1 MTPAARLAAA
11 LHAATAG
18 LVDRETLV
26 EVIALAAVAREHV
39 LVIGPPGTAKSEAV
53 RRVAAAIGGNTF
65 EYLLGRFT
73 EPSELFGPIDLR
85 KLRDGVVETE
95 VAGMLPEADVLF
107 LDEVFL
113 GSSAILNT
121 LLGVLME
128 RSFRRGKTRM
138 DVPLRVAVGASNSI
152 PDEPNLAAFA
162 DRFLLQLHV
171 SPVADPRLE
180 DLLTAG
186 ARPRPI
192 IPPAGLDT
200 LDAVTAAAAAMDPT
214 PIAGELAA
222 ILRVLRRE
230 GLVLSD
236 RRAVKLV
243 RLCCAAAAMADR
255 VSPTTADL
263 WPVVFA
269 VPGADAQELARDA
282 LRPWLEATASPTLP
296 AAAEAASAG
305 PQQRAL
311 RLADAGRALLAEP
324 SGPRR
329 ILRIEGLLREI
340 DAGFSDDAVP
350 ADLRAVRNSLQASLA
365 ASD

>member
-1 MTPAARLAAA
+1 MTAAARLAGALRAA
-11 LHAATAG
+11 AAG

-26 EVIALAAVAREHV
+26 DLIALAAVAREHV

-53 RRVAAAIGGNTF
+53 RRVAAAIGGTTF

-95 VAGMLPEADVLF
+95 VSGMLPEADVLF

-128 RSFRRGKTRM
+128 RSFRRGRTRLP
-138 DVPLRVAVGASNSI
+138 VPLRVAVGASNTI

-162 DRFLLQLHV
+162 DRFLLQHHV
-171 SPVADPRLE
+171 APVADPLLE
-180 DLLTAG
+180 ELLLQG

-192 IPPAGLDT
+192 VAPVGLAV
-200 LDAVTAAAAAMDPT
+200 LDAVTTAAFAMDPA
-214 PIAGELAA
+214 PITAEIAA

-230 GLVLSD
+230 GIALSD

-255 VSPTTADL
+255 AGPTRADL

-269 VPGADAQELARDA
+269 IPGAEAQEVARDV
-282 LRPWLEATASPTLP
+282 LRPWLEATDAPTLL

-305 PQQRAL
+305 PAQRAH
-311 RLADAGRALLAEP
+311 RLVRAGQALLDAPGEP
-324 SGPRR
+324 MRD
-329 ILRIEGLLREI
+329 LRIEGVLREI
-340 DAGFSDDAVP
+340 DAGFATDALPDALARV
-350 ADLRAVRNSLQASLA
+350 RAALVSALA
-365 ASD
+365 